1 MSKVTIFRLDTGGAD
16 AGEHI
21 RTGNTNDPKTQD
33 LVAQGHTLVNGNYT
47 DKYKYDYATSTVI
60 IDTDKIQAAQDRAQ
74 RKSDLAQRRVIR
86 MQEMIADR
94 DNVQGGG
101 QARGLPE
108 LNDIVNKIIDYLE
121 KVD

>member
-16 AGEHI
+16 AGEHL

-33 LVAQGHTLVNGNYT
+33 LVAQGHTLVDGNYNN
-47 DKYKYDYATSTVI
+47 KYKYDYATSTVI
-60 IDTDKIQAAQDRAQ
+60 IDTDKIQAALDREQ
-74 RKSDLAQRRVIR
+74 RKQDLTQRRVIR

-94 DNVQGGG
+94 DNPG
-101 QARGLPE
+101 QRGLPE
-108 LNDIVNKIIDYLE
+108 VNAILDKIIDYLE